1 MNNPH
6 TIVIAEAGVNHNG
19 DLSIAKKLI
28 DVAAE
33 AKADYVKF
41 QTFKAQNLVT
51 KKAEKASYQTRLTPQ
66 SETHYEMI
74 KRLELDEKMHYELI
88 KYCKSKEIKFLST
101 GFDIQSIDLLD
112 KLGIPFFKIPSGEI
126 TNLPLL
132 KYVAN
137 KSKSVVL
144 STGMANIDEIQNAKT
159 VLLESGL
166 DLSDLTFLHCNT
178 EYPTPFKDV
187 NLKAML
193 TIKDELNV
201 NIGYSDHTPGIEV
214 SVAAV
219 ALGATI
225 IEKHFTLDREMEGPD
240 HAASLEPNELFN
252 MVKSIRNIEVSLGD
266 GVKKPSGSEEKNIP
280 TVRKSIV
287 AKCFIGIGD
296 TFTKD
301 NIDVKRPGTGIS
313 PMEWDKVIGTK
324 SKYNFEED
332 DLIKY

>member
-266 GVKKPSGSEEKNIP
+266 GVKKPSASEEKNIP

>member
-1 MNNPH
+1 
-6 TIVIAEAGVNHNG
+6 
-19 DLSIAKKLI
+19 
-28 DVAAE
+28 
-33 AKADYVKF
+33 
-41 QTFKAQNLVT
+41 
-51 KKAEKASYQTRLTPQ
+51 
-66 SETHYEMI
+66 MI
-74 KRLELDEKMHYELI
+74 KRLELDEKMHCELI

-132 KYVAN
+132 KHVAN

-166 DLSDLTFLHCNT
+166 DPSDLTFLHCNT

-193 TIKDELNV
+193 TIKDKLNV

-225 IEKHFTLDREMEGPD
+225 IEKHFTLDRKMEGPD
-240 HAASLEPNELFN
+240 HAASLEPDELFS

-287 AKCFIGIGD
+287 AKCSIGIGD